1 MPATLE
7 HTKALIVIFA
17 MPGCPACEDYIPRL
31 ERQVEGFKNLG
42 HPFRFHD
49 AGGAIVPREIP
60 ILVYDTTSKD
70 AELVALCDVHK
81 ITNLPTTL
89 LMTRQGVQRIEGGL
103 SDQQVY
109 EMLSTAVNANR

>member
-1 MPATLE
+1 MSASLE
-7 HTKALIVIFA
+7 HTRALIVVFA
-17 MPGCPACEDYIPRL
+17 MPGCPACEEYVPRL

-42 HPFRFHD
+42 HPINFHE
-49 AGGAIVPREIP
+49 AGAEIVPRTIP

-89 LMTRQGVQRIEGGL
+89 LMTRQGTSRIEGGL
-103 SDQQVY
+103 NDQQIY
-109 EMLSTAVNANR
+109 EMLSAAVSANR